1 MDPAGETVAAKADF
15 TTSAGSISVVLTNTI
30 APGDLRSAG
39 QALSDL
45 VFTLSNAPG
54 TQGTL
59 TAAGQQGNLG
69 NPNNTVT
76 FVAGT
81 PGRFIGVGGGAFTVA
96 GNTITMEAL
105 GGGQPSEMILPA
117 VANGG
122 MYPLA
127 NSSVD
132 NFNPSTIGP
141 GTFTLAFGGVTAATT
156 VNAVTFSFGTPAPSG
171 DIQVNGTVVP
181 PGVPEPASL
190 ALLGTALAA
199 FGLYRRRKSA

>member
-1 MDPAGETVAAKADF
+1 MAKAISLPILAGAVVLASSVAAHATAITFAGSGMDPAGETVAAKADF
-15 TTSAGSISVVLTNTI
+15 TTSAGSIKVVLTNTI

-39 QALSDL
+39 QAVSDL

-59 TAAGQQGNLG
+59 NATGQQGDLG

-76 FVAGT
+76 FVAGS
-81 PGRFIGVGGGAFTVA
+81 PGRFIGVGGGVFTVA
-96 GNTITMEAL
+96 ANTITMEAL

-122 MYPLA
+122 TYPLA

-141 GTFTLAFGGVTAATT
+141 GR
-156 VNAVTFSFGTPAPSG
+156 SHSPSG
-171 DIQVNGTVVP
+171 
-181 PGVPEPASL
+181 
-190 ALLGTALAA
+190 
-199 FGLYRRRKSA
+199 GLRTPRR